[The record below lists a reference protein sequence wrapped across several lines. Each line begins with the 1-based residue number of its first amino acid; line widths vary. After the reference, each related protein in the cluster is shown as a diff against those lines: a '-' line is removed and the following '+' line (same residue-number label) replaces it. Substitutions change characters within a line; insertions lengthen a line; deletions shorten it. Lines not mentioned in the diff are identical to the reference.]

1 VAHGNWHGITLQV
14 YGAAQFFGLWR
25 GLERTSIITTRG
37 MHIAVARVKPLKIL
51 MDHFHQLRGYSILTV
66 IHVFSPVLE
75 TASSRLEADVP
86 ESAQHLRA
94 RFQDF
99 S

>member
-1 VAHGNWHGITLQV
+1 
-14 YGAAQFFGLWR
+14 
-25 GLERTSIITTRG
+25 
-37 MHIAVARVKPLKIL
+37 VKPLKIL